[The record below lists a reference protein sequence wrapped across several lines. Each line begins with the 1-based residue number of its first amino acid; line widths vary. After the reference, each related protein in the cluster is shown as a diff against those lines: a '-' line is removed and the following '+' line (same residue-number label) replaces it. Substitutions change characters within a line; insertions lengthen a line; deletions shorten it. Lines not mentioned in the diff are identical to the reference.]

1 MMAPRTLPIQ
11 IKLELIKDSEQ
22 GDSTAVLADRY
33 KVHPNT
39 VLRILKNKNQWKE
52 AANKNVSEIE
62 NNEHRIVDNRKE
74 NNLETNHI
82 RIKDINNL
90 SVSYAN
96 HQDQTH
102 QRTKKM
108 SFRKKKSNSIS
119 KSKSTLNDLHQNDP
133 HSELNASHL
142 TTKVFQKHVEQAHN
156 SNNDITMMLM
166 MRNSSA
172 DYQSSCATLTKL
184 SNCRR
189 RNANTVIEETRVLND
204 HDFSLHREQ
213 EMILAFRKF
222 FRYIDRIEELA
233 LEFDPE
239 FTEAFKFTRNLNRSS
254 LRYRYLLYELEKQYR
269 QRSIALTSANS
280 YRCNR
285 SDENV
290 AMEFCKLI
298 QTGISMAS

>member
-82 RIKDINNL
+82 RIKDVNNL
-90 SVSYAN
+90 SVSYDN

-119 KSKSTLNDLHQNDP
+119 KSKI
-133 HSELNASHL
+133 
-142 TTKVFQKHVEQAHN
+142 FQKHAEQAHN

-269 QRSIALTSANS
+269 QRSIALNSANS